1 MKHVTGF
8 LNSWNDTKSISNLK
22 RSDKSRDV
30 HKAEIENIL
39 KAMSYRFER
48 SPQPG
53 TIQAWAQ
60 DLVDAGYEDWMVS
73 DACKIIPF
81 KLERHPSL
89 SQLMDLLRP
98 HLAHKS
104 ISSIDELDR
113 YTQLVIPHLR
123 AKLIALIGNEVYDK
137 MLRYYQAEVIP
148 DCTFSV
154 EVAMLGD
161 WCRAYLTK
169 EPKKIIEQGKMSN
182 DAAARDDREY
192 FIRPLKMYA
201 RENNLA

>member
-8 LNSWNDTKSISNLK
+8 LNSWHDAKSIMNLK

-60 DLVDAGYEDWMVS
+60 DLVDAGYEDWMVNE
-73 DACKIIPF
+73 ACKIIPF

-98 HLAHKS
+98 HLANKAVLTT
-104 ISSIDELDR
+104 DELDH
-113 YTQLVIPHLR
+113 YTQITIPHLR
-123 AKLIALIGNEVYDK
+123 ARFIALIGDEIYAK
-137 MLRYYQAEVIP
+137 MIRYYQAEVMP
-148 DCTFSV
+148 TSSFSI
-154 EVAMLGD
+154 EIAMLGD

-169 EPKKIIEQGKMSN
+169 EPKKIIEQGKISN
-182 DAAARDDREY
+182 AAAERGDREY
-192 FIRPLKMYA
+192 FLRPLKLYA
-201 RENNLA
+201 KENNLA